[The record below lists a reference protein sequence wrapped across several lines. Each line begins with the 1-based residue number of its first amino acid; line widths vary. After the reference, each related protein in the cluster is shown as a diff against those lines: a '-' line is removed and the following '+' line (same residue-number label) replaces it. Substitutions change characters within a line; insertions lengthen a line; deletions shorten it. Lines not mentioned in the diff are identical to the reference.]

1 VVRRARGGDHTVHL
15 NRIVP
20 SGDARAMRTCPK
32 CKTQTLAP
40 LAQDRA
46 DIPDVVPPSRCT
58 HCQGV
63 WLPHEAIEQ
72 HLVPASVDTERA
84 APIADELAG
93 FCPRCNGLLVRAEVE
108 GPRAFHLDR
117 CPACAGVWFD
127 AGEWAAVASSE
138 WLTHL
143 DDLWDPVWRRRVRE
157 RRAQARHLEE
167 IERALGPQT
176 LTCLRAAVAALRN
189 HPMRSL
195 GLSYLIEELRS
206 PR

>member
-1 VVRRARGGDHTVHL
+1 
-15 NRIVP
+15 
-20 SGDARAMRTCPK
+20 MRTCPK
-32 CKTQTLAP
+32 CKTPTLAP
-40 LAQDRA
+40 LA
-46 DIPDVVPPSRCT
+46 PDHGGDPEIVPPSRCT

-63 WLPHEAIEQ
+63 WLPHDAIA
-72 HLVPASVDTERA
+72 HPIVPASVDTERA
-84 APIADELAG
+84 APVADGLAG
-93 FCPRCNGLLVRAEVE
+93 FCPRCKGLLVRARVE
-108 GPRAFHLDR
+108 GSHSFHLDR

-157 RRAQARHLEE
+157 RRAQERHLEE
-167 IERALGPQT
+167 IERALGPET
-176 LTCLRAAVAALRN
+176 LERLQAAVSALRN

>member
-1 VVRRARGGDHTVHL
+1 
-15 NRIVP
+15 
-20 SGDARAMRTCPK
+20 MRTCPK
-32 CKTQTLAP
+32 CKTPTLAP

-46 DIPDVVPPSRCT
+46 GLQDVVPPSRCT
-58 HCQGV
+58 QCQGV
-63 WLPHEAIEQ
+63 WMPHEAIEQ
-72 HLVPASVDTERA
+72 HLVPASVDA
-84 APIADELAG
+84 ASALPVVADGLPG
-93 FCPRCNGLLVRAEVE
+93 FCPQCRGLLVRARFE
-108 GPRAFHLDR
+108 RAKPFHLDR

-157 RRAQARHLEE
+157 RRAQARHMEE
-167 IERALGPQT
+167 IERALGADT
-176 LTCLRAAVAALRN
+176 LQRLRAAVAALRH

-195 GLSYLIEELRS
+195 GLSFLIEELRS